1 MSPERK
7 RQLVRDLLQ
16 PVVAVSLTLLIG
28 FAIVV
33 ALSNEPLVAYRSF
46 LFSSFQ
52 SPQNFALLLNRSASL
67 IIVAIGTVFA
77 FRAGVFNIGGEGQ
90 LYAGAMAA
98 TACALAFPTLP
109 PGLHIIFGLLA
120 SLLAGAVCAA
130 IPAILKITLAVDEVV
145 TTMMFNFIAT
155 LTTLYV
161 VTSPLRDPTAYG
173 ATSALF
179 PESLWLPSLPGLPG
193 ASLGIVVALV
203 GSALAW
209 VMLFR
214 TEWGAN
220 LRIAGSNPRFAETIG
235 IAAGGQIAGAM
246 LLSGALA
253 GLAGGL
259 YVLGVGHRFE
269 QNFSP
274 GFGLI
279 AVTTAL
285 LARVHPLGVVVTSV
299 FYAMILNGAA
309 YMQVAADVP
318 RSLVNLLTG
327 IMVVLLT
334 AEFRRRSQARS

>member
-7 RQLVRDLLQ
+7 GQLVRDLVQ
-16 PVVAVSLTLLIG
+16 PLVAVLLTLMIGFLIVVAVS
-28 FAIVV
+28 
-33 ALSNEPLVAYRSF
+33 NEPIIAYKSF

-52 SPQNFALLLNRSASL
+52 SPQNFGLLLNRSASL
-67 IIVAIGTVFA
+67 IIIAVGTVFA

-90 LYAGAMAA
+90 LYAGAIGA
-98 TACALAFPTLP
+98 TVCALTFTTMP
-109 PGLHIIFGLLA
+109 PGLHIALSLLA
-120 SLLAGAVCAA
+120 SWVAGAACAA

-161 VTSPLRDPTAYG
+161 VTNPLRDPTAYG

-179 PESLWLPSLPGLPG
+179 PESVWLPSVPGLPG

-203 GSALAW
+203 GAALAW
-209 VMLFR
+209 VALFR

-220 LRIAGSNPRFAETIG
+220 LRTAGSNPRFAETIG
-235 IAAGGQIAGAM
+235 IAAGRQIAVAM

-253 GLAGGL
+253 GFAGGL

-309 YMQVAADVP
+309 YMQIAADVP

-334 AEFRRRSQARS
+334 AEFRRRTQARH